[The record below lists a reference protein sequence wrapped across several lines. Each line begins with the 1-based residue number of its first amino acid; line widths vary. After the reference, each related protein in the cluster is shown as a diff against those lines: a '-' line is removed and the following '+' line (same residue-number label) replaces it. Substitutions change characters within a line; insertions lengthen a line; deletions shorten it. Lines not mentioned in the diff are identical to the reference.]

1 MEGQVIQ
8 LEDGSAAYVQHLPMP
23 KAGTLHRP
31 KFNSGYL
38 LFCFIADNFLMLY
51 MPALHLLTNSRHIF

>member
-23 KAGTLHRP
+23 KAGTYNRP
-31 KFNSGYL
+31 KINSGYL
-38 LFCFIADNFLMLY
+38 FLRFICE
-51 MPALHLLTNSRHIF
+51 

>member
-31 KFNSGYL
+31 KINSGYL
-38 LFCFIADNFLMLY
+38 LLCIISDYFVMEHVHI
-51 MPALHLLTNSRHIF
+51 LLLINI